1 MPQQYDVA
9 IIGGGLAGL
18 ASSILLKRAGFAVVL
33 FEKEA
38 YPFHRVCGEYISNE
52 SLNFLVELGLPLKN
66 MQLPIINQLLLTSP
80 NGKIFETELP
90 LGGFGVSRYT
100 IDHLLANVAKQQGVD
115 VMEQT
120 KVDDVRFGET
130 FDISISSG
138 FHTIKKIQSHVCLSA
153 HGKRSNIDV
162 RLKRSFLSDRSHGL
176 QNYVGVKYHLQSSWP
191 ADTIG
196 LHNFKN
202 GYCGISKIEDDKT
215 SLCYM
220 TTAQN
225 LKQCNNS
232 IPMLED
238 KVLSQNPH
246 LKKIFAEAI
255 VDKHFPITISQ
266 ISFSKKTQVENGMLM
281 IGDAAGM
288 ITPLCG
294 NGMSIALHSAKLA
307 TEVVA
312 LFLAGKISRSQM
324 ENNYAANWKQQFAA
338 RLNTGRTLQK
348 FFGSPL
354 LSNAFV
360 SLFKTFPFLAK
371 PVIKQTHGANF

>member
-9 IIGGGLAGL
+9 IVGGGLAGL
-18 ASSILLKRAGFAVVL
+18 AASILLKKAGFSVVL
-33 FEKEA
+33 FEKES

-52 SLNFLVELGLPLKN
+52 SRNFLVELGLPLTS
-66 MQLPIINQLLLTSP
+66 MQLPIINQLLLTAP
-80 NGKIFETELP
+80 NGKTFETQLP

-100 IDHLLANVAKQQGVD
+100 IDHLLANIAKQQGVEI
-115 VMEQT
+115 MEQT
-120 KVDDVRFGET
+120 KVDDVRFDET
-130 FDISISSG
+130 FEISISSRT
-138 FHTIKKIQSHVCLSA
+138 HKSRKINSLVCVSA
-153 HGKRSNIDV
+153 HGKRSSVDV
-162 RLKRSFLSDRSHGL
+162 RLKRSFLSDGSHGL
-176 QNYVGVKYHLQSSWP
+176 HNYVGVKYHLQTSWP
-191 ADTIG
+191 ANTIG

-232 IPMLED
+232 IPLLED

-246 LKKIFAEAI
+246 LKKIFAESI

-266 ISFSKKTQVENGMLM
+266 ISFSNKTQVENGLLM

-324 ENNYAANWKQQFAA
+324 ENNYAENWKQQFAS
-338 RLNTGRTLQK
+338 RLKTGRNLQR
-348 FFGSPL
+348 FFGSSF

-360 SLFKTFPFLAK
+360 GLFKTFPFLAT
-371 PVIKQTHGANF
+371 PVIKQTHGVNF